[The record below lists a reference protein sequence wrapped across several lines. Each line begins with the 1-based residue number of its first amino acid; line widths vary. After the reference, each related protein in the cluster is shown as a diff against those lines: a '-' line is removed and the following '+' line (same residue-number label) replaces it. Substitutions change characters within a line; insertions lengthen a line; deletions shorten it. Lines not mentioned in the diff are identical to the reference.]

1 MLLANH
7 GVLVFHRTPEL
18 AILVGGVVEEAA
30 QAGIN
35 AAALGGPAEIEPG
48 LRAAALQRAMTF
60 DSQGTVHAYGRKPCT
75 RNRRRAL
82 LNDLEYDDLESPA
95 IGLVPGVVSWA
106 DVQDHIKIAH
116 SPLIAALAE
125 DAEYTGVYWTGTEAV
140 QVRSSAPTSKRR

>member
-1 MLLANH
+1 
-7 GVLVFHRTPEL
+7 
-18 AILVGGVVEEAA
+18 
-30 QAGIN
+30 
-35 AAALGGPAEIEPG
+35 
-48 LRAAALQRAMTF
+48 
-60 DSQGTVHAYGRKPCT
+60 
-75 RNRRRAL
+75 L

-140 QVRSSAPTSKRR
+140 QVPELGPDLEEAIDEFRAVLNERGEV